1 MLRIGLTGGIGSG
14 KSAASRILGI
24 LGAGLIDADLVGHAS
39 YRSGTEGF
47 EKVTKAFGNDLIGDD
62 GEIDRKKLGPIVF
75 SEPDNLNKLNAILHP
90 IIYSMIKTEL
100 TNMEN
105 SEKNIPFTFKKA
117 LITGITGSGGS
128 YLAEHIV
135 QHHPNVKLHGIA
147 RWHSTTAHHNLSAIQ
162 DSITVHECD
171 LLDYSSVLKV
181 LQDVGIESQL
191 RPQNLNTED
200 WIKIFYPTR
209 KFIKINER

>member
-14 KSAASRILGI
+14 KSAASGILGI

-75 SEPDNLNKLNAILHP
+75 SEPGNLTKLNAILHP

-105 SEKNIPFTFKKA
+105 SGEQVAVVEAAILIEANWQDLFDELWVVDADKEEVIRRLIDRNNVTRDQA
-117 LITGITGSGGS
+117 L
-128 YLAEHIV
+128 E
-135 QHHPNVKLHGIA
+135 
-147 RWHSTTAHHNLSAIQ
+147 R
-162 DSITVHECD
+162 
-171 LLDYSSVLKV
+171 
-181 LQDVGIESQL
+181 IESQMDRVERNGYADAVIENNGGL
-191 RPQNLNTED
+191 LELENNISRL
-200 WIKIFYPTR
+200 W
-209 KFIKINER
+209 NERISQRGA

>member
-14 KSAASRILGI
+14 KSAASRILGT
-24 LGAGLIDADLVGHAS
+24 LGAGFIDADLVGHAS

-47 EKVTKAFGNDLIGDD
+47 EKVTKAFGNDLIGSD

-105 SEKNIPFTFKKA
+105 SGEQVVVVEAAILIEANWQDLFDELWVVDADKEEVIRRLIHRNNVTRDQA
-117 LITGITGSGGS
+117 L
-128 YLAEHIV
+128 E
-135 QHHPNVKLHGIA
+135 
-147 RWHSTTAHHNLSAIQ
+147 R
-162 DSITVHECD
+162 
-171 LLDYSSVLKV
+171 
-181 LQDVGIESQL
+181 IESQMGREERNGYADTVIENNGGL
-191 RPQNLNTED
+191 LELENNISRL
-200 WIKIFYPTR
+200 W
-209 KFIKINER
+209 NERIAQRGA

>member
-14 KSAASRILGI
+14 KSAASGILGI

-105 SEKNIPFTFKKA
+105 SGEQVAVVEAAILIEANWQDLFDELWVVDADKEEVIRRLIDRNNVTREQA
-117 LITGITGSGGS
+117 L
-128 YLAEHIV
+128 E
-135 QHHPNVKLHGIA
+135 
-147 RWHSTTAHHNLSAIQ
+147 R
-162 DSITVHECD
+162 
-171 LLDYSSVLKV
+171 
-181 LQDVGIESQL
+181 IESQMDRVERNGYADAVIENNGGL
-191 RPQNLNTED
+191 LELENNISRL
-200 WIKIFYPTR
+200 W
-209 KFIKINER
+209 NERISQRGA

>member
-14 KSAASRILGI
+14 KSAASGILGI

-62 GEIDRKKLGPIVF
+62 GEIDKKKLGPIVF

-105 SEKNIPFTFKKA
+105 SGEQVAVVEAAILIEANWQDLFDELWVVDADKEEVIRRLIDRNNVTRDQA
-117 LITGITGSGGS
+117 L
-128 YLAEHIV
+128 E
-135 QHHPNVKLHGIA
+135 
-147 RWHSTTAHHNLSAIQ
+147 R
-162 DSITVHECD
+162 
-171 LLDYSSVLKV
+171 
-181 LQDVGIESQL
+181 IESQMDRVERNGYADAVIENNGGL
-191 RPQNLNTED
+191 SELENNISRL
-200 WIKIFYPTR
+200 W
-209 KFIKINER
+209 NERISQRGA

>member
-14 KSAASRILGI
+14 KSAASRILGT

-105 SEKNIPFTFKKA
+105 SGEQVAVVEAAILIEANWQDLFDELWVVDADKEEVIRRLIDRNNVTRDQA
-117 LITGITGSGGS
+117 L
-128 YLAEHIV
+128 E
-135 QHHPNVKLHGIA
+135 
-147 RWHSTTAHHNLSAIQ
+147 R
-162 DSITVHECD
+162 
-171 LLDYSSVLKV
+171 
-181 LQDVGIESQL
+181 IESQMDRVERNGYADAVIENNGGL
-191 RPQNLNTED
+191 LELENNISRL
-200 WIKIFYPTR
+200 W
-209 KFIKINER
+209 NERISQRGA

>member
-1 MLRIGLTGGIGSG
+1 MVWKMLRIGLTGGIGSG
-14 KSAASRILGI
+14 KSAASGILGI

-105 SEKNIPFTFKKA
+105 SGEQVAVVEAAILIEANWQDLFDELWVVDADKEEVIRRLIDRNNVTREQA
-117 LITGITGSGGS
+117 L
-128 YLAEHIV
+128 E
-135 QHHPNVKLHGIA
+135 
-147 RWHSTTAHHNLSAIQ
+147 R
-162 DSITVHECD
+162 
-171 LLDYSSVLKV
+171 
-181 LQDVGIESQL
+181 IESQMDRVERNGYADAVIENNGGL
-191 RPQNLNTED
+191 LELENNISRL
-200 WIKIFYPTR
+200 W
-209 KFIKINER
+209 NERISQRGA

>member
-24 LGAGLIDADLVGHAS
+24 LGAGLIDADLFGHAS

-75 SEPDNLNKLNAILHP
+75 SEPDNLYKLNAILHP

-105 SEKNIPFTFKKA
+105 SGEQVAVVEAAILIEANWQDLFDELWVVDADKEEVIRRLIDRNNVTREQA
-117 LITGITGSGGS
+117 L
-128 YLAEHIV
+128 E
-135 QHHPNVKLHGIA
+135 
-147 RWHSTTAHHNLSAIQ
+147 R
-162 DSITVHECD
+162 
-171 LLDYSSVLKV
+171 
-181 LQDVGIESQL
+181 IESQMDRVERNGYADAVIENNGGL
-191 RPQNLNTED
+191 LELENNISRL
-200 WIKIFYPTR
+200 W
-209 KFIKINER
+209 NERISQRGA

>member
-1 MLRIGLTGGIGSG
+1 MVWKMLRIGLTGGIGSG
-14 KSAASRILGI
+14 KSAASGILGI

-75 SEPDNLNKLNAILHP
+75 SEPDNLYKLNAILHP

-105 SEKNIPFTFKKA
+105 SGEQVAVVEAAILIEANWQDLFDELWVVDADKEEVIRRLIDRNNVTREQA
-117 LITGITGSGGS
+117 L
-128 YLAEHIV
+128 E
-135 QHHPNVKLHGIA
+135 
-147 RWHSTTAHHNLSAIQ
+147 R
-162 DSITVHECD
+162 
-171 LLDYSSVLKV
+171 
-181 LQDVGIESQL
+181 IESQMDRVERNGYADAVIENNGGL
-191 RPQNLNTED
+191 LELENNISRL
-200 WIKIFYPTR
+200 W
-209 KFIKINER
+209 NERISQRGA

>member
-14 KSAASRILGI
+14 KSAASGILGI

-105 SEKNIPFTFKKA
+105 SGEQVAVVEAAILIEANWQDLFDELWVVDADKEEVIRRLIDRNNVTRDQA
-117 LITGITGSGGS
+117 L
-128 YLAEHIV
+128 E
-135 QHHPNVKLHGIA
+135 
-147 RWHSTTAHHNLSAIQ
+147 R
-162 DSITVHECD
+162 
-171 LLDYSSVLKV
+171 
-181 LQDVGIESQL
+181 IESQMDRVERNGYADAVIENNGGL
-191 RPQNLNTED
+191 SELENNISRL
-200 WIKIFYPTR
+200 W
-209 KFIKINER
+209 NERISQRGA

>member
-14 KSAASRILGI
+14 KSAASRILGT

-39 YRSGTEGF
+39 YRAGTEGF
-47 EKVTKAFGNDLIGDD
+47 EKVTQAFGDDLIGSD

-105 SEKNIPFTFKKA
+105 SGERTAVVEAAILIEANWQDLFDELWVVDADKEEVIRRLIHRNNVTRDQA
-117 LITGITGSGGS
+117 L
-128 YLAEHIV
+128 E
-135 QHHPNVKLHGIA
+135 
-147 RWHSTTAHHNLSAIQ
+147 R
-162 DSITVHECD
+162 
-171 LLDYSSVLKV
+171 
-181 LQDVGIESQL
+181 IESQMSREERNGYADAVIENNEGL
-191 RPQNLNTED
+191 LELENNVSRL
-200 WIKIFYPTR
+200 W
-209 KFIKINER
+209 NERISQREA

>member
-105 SEKNIPFTFKKA
+105 SGEQVAVVEAAI
-117 LITGITGSGGS
+117 LIEANWQDLFDELWVVDADKEEVIRR
-128 YLAEHIV
+128 LIDRN
-135 QHHPNVKLHGIA
+135 NVT
-147 RWHSTTAHHNLSAIQ
+147 RDQAI
-162 DSITVHECD
+162 ER
-171 LLDYSSVLKV
+171 
-181 LQDVGIESQL
+181 IESQMDRVERNGYADAVIENNGGL
-191 RPQNLNTED
+191 LELENNISRL
-200 WIKIFYPTR
+200 W
-209 KFIKINER
+209 NERISQRGA

>member
-14 KSAASRILGI
+14 KSAASGILGI

-105 SEKNIPFTFKKA
+105 SGEQVAVVEAAI
-117 LITGITGSGGS
+117 LIEANWQDLFDELWVVDADKEEVIRR
-128 YLAEHIV
+128 LIDRN
-135 QHHPNVKLHGIA
+135 NVT
-147 RWHSTTAHHNLSAIQ
+147 RDQAI
-162 DSITVHECD
+162 ER
-171 LLDYSSVLKV
+171 
-181 LQDVGIESQL
+181 IESQMDRVERNGYADAVIENNGGL
-191 RPQNLNTED
+191 LELENNISRL
-200 WIKIFYPTR
+200 W
-209 KFIKINER
+209 NERISQRGA

>member
-105 SEKNIPFTFKKA
+105 SGEQVAVVEAAILIEANWQDLFDELWVVDADKEEVIRRLIDRNNVTRDQA
-117 LITGITGSGGS
+117 L
-128 YLAEHIV
+128 E
-135 QHHPNVKLHGIA
+135 
-147 RWHSTTAHHNLSAIQ
+147 R
-162 DSITVHECD
+162 
-171 LLDYSSVLKV
+171 
-181 LQDVGIESQL
+181 IESQMDRVERNGYADAVIENNGGL
-191 RPQNLNTED
+191 LELENNISRL
-200 WIKIFYPTR
+200 W
-209 KFIKINER
+209 NERISQRGA

>member
-1 MLRIGLTGGIGSG
+1 MVWKMLRIGLTGGIGSG
-14 KSAASRILGI
+14 KSAASGILGI

-75 SEPDNLNKLNAILHP
+75 SEPDNLYKLNAILHP

-105 SEKNIPFTFKKA
+105 SGEQVAVVEAAILIEANWQDLFDELWVVDADKEEVIRRLIDRNNVTREQA
-117 LITGITGSGGS
+117 L
-128 YLAEHIV
+128 E
-135 QHHPNVKLHGIA
+135 
-147 RWHSTTAHHNLSAIQ
+147 R
-162 DSITVHECD
+162 
-171 LLDYSSVLKV
+171 
-181 LQDVGIESQL
+181 IESQMDRVERNGYADAVIENNGGL
-191 RPQNLNTED
+191 LELENNISRLC
-200 WIKIFYPTR
+200 
-209 KFIKINER
+209 NERISQRGA

>member
-1 MLRIGLTGGIGSG
+1 MVWKMLRIGLTGGIGSG
-14 KSAASRILGI
+14 KSAASGILGT

-75 SEPDNLNKLNAILHP
+75 SEPDNLKKLNAILHP

-105 SEKNIPFTFKKA
+105 SGEQVAVVEAAILIEANWQDLFDELWVVDADKEEVIRRLIDRNNLTRDQA
-117 LITGITGSGGS
+117 L
-128 YLAEHIV
+128 E
-135 QHHPNVKLHGIA
+135 
-147 RWHSTTAHHNLSAIQ
+147 R
-162 DSITVHECD
+162 
-171 LLDYSSVLKV
+171 
-181 LQDVGIESQL
+181 IESQMDRVERNGYADAVIENNGGL
-191 RPQNLNTED
+191 LELENNISRL
-200 WIKIFYPTR
+200 W
-209 KFIKINER
+209 NERISQREA